1 MALKIELRE
10 QGDFLFRHRSYLPL
24 VVLVIGLVLYIHMIM
39 EGTGLEDR
47 SRRIY
52 ELVCF
57 GVCLLGLAIRF
68 VTIGYTADNT
78 SGRNTTVGQVA
89 DSINQTGPY
98 AICRHP
104 LYVGNFFMWLGLAAF
119 TQNGWFL
126 AAFVFM
132 YWVYYERIMYAEE
145 AYLIDKYG
153 DDYLT
158 YSKGVPAFV
167 PRFGQWVTP
176 KYSFSFRKIIRQE
189 KAGILNMFLVV
200 VLFRGAGEYFAG
212 NEWAVEDYWIFGL
225 VAAIVWYIIIKIVQ
239 KTTTWLAED
248 R

>member
-1 MALKIELRE
+1 MALKIELKE

-24 VVLVIGLVLYIHMIM
+24 VVLVIGLVLYVFKEM
-39 EGTGLEDR
+39 EGVGLVD
-47 SRRIY
+47 SNRRLY
-52 ELVCF
+52 ELICF
-57 GVCLLGLAIRF
+57 GVCLLGLGIRF

-98 AICRHP
+98 SICRHP

-119 TQNGWFL
+119 TQDGWFL
-126 AAFVFM
+126 VAFVFM

-145 AYLIDKYG
+145 AFLIDKYG
-153 DDYLT
+153 DDYLD
-158 YSKGVPAFV
+158 YSRGVPAFV
-167 PRFGQWVTP
+167 PRFQNWVKP
-176 KYSFSFRKIIRQE
+176 KYTFSYRKIIRQE

-200 VLFRGAGEYFAG
+200 ILFRGAGEYFSG
-212 NEWAVEDYWIFGL
+212 GGWGVERYWIYGL
-225 VAAIVWYIIIKIVQ
+225 CAAIGWYVIVKIIQ
-239 KTTTWLAED
+239 KTTPWLAED